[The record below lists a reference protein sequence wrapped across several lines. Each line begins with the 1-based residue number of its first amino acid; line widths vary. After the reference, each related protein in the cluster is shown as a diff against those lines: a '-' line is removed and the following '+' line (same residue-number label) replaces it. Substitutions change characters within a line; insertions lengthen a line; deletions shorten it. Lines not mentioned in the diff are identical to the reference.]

1 LHKRLSKVLS
11 VNKLLVTSL
20 GKLISFLG
28 YAKVLYDYFSQV
40 CVDDV
45 AGDNWDFYSKFLEEN
60 IVVGV
65 NCT

>member
-1 LHKRLSKVLS
+1 
-11 VNKLLVTSL
+11 VTSL